1 MLQSQML
8 GCFPPQI
15 SPLCD
20 MNIFQSVLQI
30 AITALNNEMRRED
43 DDRIFAVENVPT
55 LYPRAYL
62 QSYPLVFII
71 GRPAD
76 AVDVALFLVP
86 VAALLL
92 TPTAQPALQPPR
104 LLLRQIHASTVE
116 PQTTRV
122 ARDVE
127 SEIEFSWLND

>member
-1 MLQSQML
+1 
-8 GCFPPQI
+8 
-15 SPLCD
+15 
-20 MNIFQSVLQI
+20 
-30 AITALNNEMRRED
+30 MRRED

-55 LYPRAYL
+55 LYPRACL
-62 QSYPLVFII
+62 QSYSLVFII

-92 TPTAQPALQPPR
+92 TPTAQPALQPSR

-127 SEIEFSWLND
+127 SEIEKSRVFVLVERLRGCVYTRASKHLQPCF